1 MVGMKVS
8 KWQLHTK
15 ELKFILYL
23 INTVRGWRRAVALA
37 HHIHHR
43 TPYME
48 KSKNVT
54 QSERKRNHRRYDG
67 EKERQRL

>member
-1 MVGMKVS
+1 MAIAYKGA
-8 KWQLHTK
+8 Q
-15 ELKFILYL
+15 IYIYL

-54 QSERKRNHRRYDG
+54 QSERKRNRRRYDG

>member
-54 QSERKRNHRRYDG
+54 QSERKRNHRD
-67 EKERQRL
+67 